1 MFLISKTD
9 CCAADRSILAR
20 LPVYQE
26 CLVTFKSM
34 TQQVIQRARHYQGVR
49 ASLVVKRLLLLWVV
63 NILLCIPYLETEC
76 FDDCFNILQIY
87 KANKITHSHSDSV
100 MRKIFVTQWRIWS
113 RDPPV
118 PIHTPG

>member
-1 MFLISKTD
+1 MLFISKTD
-9 CCAADRSILAR
+9 CAADISILAR
-20 LPVYQE
+20 LSAYQE

-34 TQQVIQRARHYQGVR
+34 TQQVVQRAGHYKDVR
-49 ASLVVKRLLLLWVV
+49 ASLGVKRLLLWVL
-63 NILLCIPYLETEC
+63 NILLCISYLETEC

-87 KANKITHSHSDSV
+87 KANKIMHSHSDSV

-113 RDPPV
+113 RGSPV